1 MWLYGIHVTIE
12 KAESFI
18 SPHVSINFNNVNRI
32 LKDSSHQLTEK
43 AEKCKKFLQ
52 LYCSFLDTSKTQLK
66 GPDPQ
71 TLMKIFESEYLAQQ
85 NPLSSRAKSVSKCL
99 TEIFPG
105 FSVSMKEKPG
115 SEGEGGARFAN
126 NIGCHKEMDVS
137 LKLVHIVDALK
148 QHIDQRFSEYE
159 RQVAVRI
166 EEKLIELERKQNEK
180 LDSIMSCL
188 ENLKNAL
195 NIRGPEG

>member
-1 MWLYGIHVTIE
+1 
-12 KAESFI
+12 
-18 SPHVSINFNNVNRI
+18 
-32 LKDSSHQLTEK
+32 
-43 AEKCKKFLQ
+43 
-52 LYCSFLDTSKTQLK
+52 
-66 GPDPQ
+66 
-71 TLMKIFESEYLAQQ
+71 
-85 NPLSSRAKSVSKCL
+85 
-99 TEIFPG
+99 
-105 FSVSMKEKPG
+105 MKEKPG
-115 SEGEGGARFAN
+115 SEGGAPFAN

-188 ENLKNAL
+188 EDLKNAL